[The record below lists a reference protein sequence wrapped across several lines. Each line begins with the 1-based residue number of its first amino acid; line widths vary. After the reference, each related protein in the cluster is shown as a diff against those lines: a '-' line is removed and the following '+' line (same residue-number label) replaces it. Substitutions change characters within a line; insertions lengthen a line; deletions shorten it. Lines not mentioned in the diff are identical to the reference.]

1 MELTM
6 DERLQTLELA
16 KEVRDLRQLV
26 MQMQSQV
33 GSLANN
39 DKKRKVDE
47 REPCKAM
54 TGKGTPCKHHAVEGT
69 DFCTTHN
76 KEPKSTKQ
84 SKPKRIKTEPKP
96 KKRQGEHS
104 KDPNL
109 RETHGDVFDEGLPSE
124 EFVMVTDL
132 SEVLTEYNGFCTMG
146 LDPQAFEEKLM
157 ARRQEAAIALRTN

>member
-1 MELTM
+1 MELKM

-47 REPCKAM
+47 REPCKAL
-54 TGKGTPCKHHAVEGT
+54 TGKGTPCKHYTIAGT

-76 KEPKSTKQ
+76 KEPKSKQ

-132 SEVLTEYNGFCTMG
+132 SEVLTEYNGFCTLG
-146 LDPQAFEEKLM
+146 LDPQAFEEKLL
-157 ARRQEAAIALRTN
+157 ARRMEIRKEVTN